1 MLFRNASVLAAVF
14 PSADDARRCS
24 HIGSTTV
31 SASVRTSGRSSPD
44 GPNTERLDRFGGA
57 AGRSSPFFDD
67 RPRPRGQPRR
77 ALDGSS
83 SRVRFTYLCASTVG

>member
-1 MLFRNASVLAAVF
+1 MGFRNEAAFPVAV
-14 PSADDARRCS
+14 PSADPGRRCS

-57 AGRSSPFFDD
+57 AGADAPSPFFDGL
-67 RPRPRGQPRR
+67 PRPRGQPRR

-83 SRVRFTYLCASTVG
+83 SRVRFT

>member
-1 MLFRNASVLAAVF
+1 MVFRKEAALAPVF

-24 HIGSTTV
+24 HSGSTTV

-44 GPNTERLDRFGGA
+44 GPNTERLDRFGLA
-57 AGRSSPFFDD
+57 AGGLPSPILRG
-67 RPRPRGQPRR
+67 RPGPRFQPRR

-83 SRVRFTYLCASTVG
+83 SRVRFT